1 MSAMELRHLRYFRV
15 VGEALN
21 FTKAAA
27 RLRVAQPALSRQIR
41 DLEDEIGV
49 DLLRRSPRGVTL
61 TAEGKLFLEEVRE
74 LLKRTDESV
83 ERVRALAR
91 GEYGELHIGY
101 IPIPTVEILPP
112 AIEAFRKF
120 APQVKLVL
128 HDLPTDEL
136 IAELRNATLELA
148 IMVQPIGEQTVGIEF
163 EILRDYP
170 WCVALNASHPFA
182 RLRSIAL
189 EKIATEPLVGLS
201 RKGYSEYYRVLERIF
216 ASVSAKPRI
225 AVESDSES
233 SLVVEVEAGHGIA
246 LVTTVLKLMSGK
258 RLLYRP
264 LTGTT
269 ETQSVGIARATKGD
283 VTPAGEK
290 FCEILRQISTEADR
304 NKSKPTSKLVLG
316 GQKSPPP
323 LRAVKR

>member
-1 MSAMELRHLRYFRV
+1 
-15 VGEALN
+15 
-21 FTKAAA
+21 
-27 RLRVAQPALSRQIR
+27 
-41 DLEDEIGV
+41 
-49 DLLRRSPRGVTL
+49 
-61 TAEGKLFLEEVRE
+61 
-74 LLKRTDESV
+74 V

-120 APQVKLVL
+120 APHVKLVL

-136 IAELRNATLELA
+136 IAGLRNATLELA

-182 RLRSIAL
+182 RLRSIPL
-189 EKIATEPLVGLS
+189 EKVAAEPLVGLR
-201 RKGYSEYYRVLERIF
+201 RKSYSEYYRIIDGIF
-216 ASVSAKPRI
+216 AAISAKPRI
-225 AVESDSES
+225 AAECDSES
-233 SLVVEVEAGHGIA
+233 SLVMEVEAGHGIA
-246 LVTTVLKLMSGK
+246 LVTTILKLTSGK

-290 FCEILRQISTEADR
+290 FCEILRKIS
-304 NKSKPTSKLVLG
+304 
-316 GQKSPPP
+316 
-323 LRAVKR
+323 RASNAIKAL